1 MAVLQSA
8 DSFSRSRASSLPG
21 ADRVRVLARCW
32 VAVAALV
39 YLLDLARQTAVGL
52 SDGAG
57 RPLGDDFVNYWSGA
71 ALVWRHGAMNVYAW
85 EAFHAFEQA
94 ATAGVIGF
102 YHYSYPPAL
111 LVLTA
116 PLAALPYVPAL
127 VLWLTASWWAFYRA
141 LASAWPEP
149 RARGDI
155 LLLAAATPAVFL
167 NFVAGQN
174 GAWSAALIGG
184 GLAVLDRRPKL
195 AGLLF
200 GLMIYKPHLAL
211 LIPVALLAGRR
222 WQAFAT
228 AAATASAIVAISIAA
243 FGFDI
248 WISYADHIAVLRQTV
263 LESGV
268 GVWHRMASVFVMARH
283 AGSDVATAYALQ
295 ACSAAIA
302 AAVVTWLWHRN
313 APAENRNAALAL
325 GGFMA
330 APYLQ
335 DYDLVIGAFAAVWMM
350 RMAASGTMTK
360 RAAVIASAIV
370 LVTPAV
376 IAPVAKA
383 TGLSI
388 GAPALATAF
397 AMVTLAS
404 LPVREMLAGLRRR
417 PHAVDDL

>member
-1 MAVLQSA
+1 MSVPHAAQPFSTPSA
-8 DSFSRSRASSLPG
+8 PGSG
-21 ADRVRVLARCW
+21 ADRLRVLARCW
-32 VAVAALV
+32 IAVAALV
-39 YLLDLARQTAVGL
+39 YLLDLWQQTAVGL

-71 ALVWRHGAMNVYAW
+71 ALAWRDDALDVYAW
-85 EAFHAFEQA
+85 QAFHAFEQA

-116 PLAALPYVPAL
+116 PLAALPYVPAFA
-127 VLWLTASWWAFYRA
+127 LWLAGSWWAFYRA
-141 LASAWPEP
+141 LVAAWPDAR
-149 RARGDI
+149 RADV
-155 LLLAAATPAVFL
+155 LLLATATPAVFL
-167 NFVAGQN
+167 NVVAGQN

-211 LIPVALLAGRR
+211 LVPVALVAGRR
-222 WQAFAT
+222 WQT
-228 AAATASAIVAISIAA
+228 LGVAATTVAVSIAV
-243 FGFDI
+243 FGIEI
-248 WISYADHIAVLRQTV
+248 WTAYLNHVEVLREAV
-263 LESGV
+263 LESGA

-283 AGSDVATAYALQ
+283 AGADVAAAYTWQ
-295 ACSAAIA
+295 AMSAAIA
-302 AAVVTWLWHRN
+302 AAVVGWLWWRD
-313 APAENRNAALAL
+313 APAEQRNAALVL
-325 GGFMA
+325 GGFLA

-335 DYDLVIGAFAAVWMM
+335 DYDLVIGAFAVVWIA
-350 RMAASGTMTK
+350 RMAAHGAMTT
-360 RAAVIASAIV
+360 RAAVMASAIV

-376 IAPVAKA
+376 VAPVAKA
-383 TGLSI
+383 AGLSI
-388 GAPALATAF
+388 GAPALAVSF

-404 LPVREMLAGLRRR
+404 QPLREISAGLWRR